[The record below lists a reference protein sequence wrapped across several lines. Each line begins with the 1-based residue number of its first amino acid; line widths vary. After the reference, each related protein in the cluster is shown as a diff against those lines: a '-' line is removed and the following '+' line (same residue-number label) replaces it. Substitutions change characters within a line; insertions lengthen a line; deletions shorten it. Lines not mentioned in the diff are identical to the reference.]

1 MQPGPMRQCAILGL
15 VLVGGLGLST
25 GAFADDH
32 IKGVIQGRGANGAL
46 MVLTDD
52 SSNVMVVMRDY
63 TKVRRVTATGD
74 KKMSSSE
81 LVPGLRVRVKGEYEA
96 ANRLVATHV
105 KFYKSDQKMAQAI
118 QGGVAPTDQ
127 RSLANQQRIEQNE
140 KTIAQQQETLQRQA
154 QQIASNKGQID
165 INAQK
170 IVATTGA
177 LEATNARIGN
187 LDDYNVIST
196 ITVYFQNGRASIA
209 PSYKAQLQEF
219 AGRAKG
225 VRGYVVQVKG
235 FASAVGADALNQ
247 RLSKQRADAVTAVL
261 QQHGIPPTNIVV
273 PAAMGVS
280 DQVAANKTAKG
291 QAKNRR
297 TVVTLLQNKGIAER

>member
-1 MQPGPMRQCAILGL
+1 MRQCAILGL
-15 VLVGGLGLST
+15 VLVGGLGLSAA
-25 GAFADDH
+25 AFADEH
-32 IKGVIQGRGANGAL
+32 IKGVIAGRGTNGAL
-46 MVLTDD
+46 MVRTDD
-52 SSNVMVVMRDY
+52 SSNVTVIMRDY
-63 TKVRRVTATGD
+63 TKVRRVTATGE
-74 KKMSSSE
+74 KKMSSAE
-81 LVPGLRVRVKGEYEA
+81 LVPGLWVRVKGEYEG
-96 ANRLVATHV
+96 ANQLVATHV

-127 RSLANQQRIEQNE
+127 RSLANQQRIEQNAQ
-140 KTIAQQQETLQRQA
+140 TIEQQQQTLQRQA
-154 QQIASNKGQID
+154 QQIASNKSQID
-165 INAQK
+165 VNAQK

-177 LEATNARIGN
+177 LEATNARIAN

-196 ITVYFQNGRASIA
+196 ITVYFKNGRASIA

-219 AGRAKG
+219 AGRANG

-235 FASAVGADALNQ
+235 YASAVGADALNQ
-247 RLSKQRADAVTAVL
+247 RLSMQRAAAVTAVL

-280 DQVAANKTAKG
+280 EQVAANKTAKG
-291 QAKNRR
+291 QAQNRR

>member
-1 MQPGPMRQCAILGL
+1 MQPGPMRQRAILGL

-52 SSNVMVVMRDY
+52 SSNVTVVMSDY

-96 ANRLVATHV
+96 ANRLLASHV
-105 KFYKSDQKMAQAI
+105 HFYKSDQKIAQAI
-118 QGGVAPTDQ
+118 QGGIAPTDQ
-127 RSLANQQRIEQNE
+127 RVAANQQRIEQNE
-140 KTIAQQQETLQRQA
+140 KTIAQQQQTLQRQG
-154 QQIASNKGQID
+154 QQIVSNKGQID
-165 INAQK
+165 VNEQK

-177 LEATNARIGN
+177 LAATNARIAN
-187 LDDYNVIST
+187 LDDFNAIST

-209 PSYKAQLQEF
+209 PNYKAQLEEF
-219 AGRAKG
+219 AGKAKS
-225 VRGYVVQVKG
+225 VRGYVVQVQG
-235 FASAVGADALNQ
+235 YASAVGANALNQ
-247 RLSKQRADAVTAVL
+247 RLSMQRAQAVTAVL
-261 QQHGIPPTNIVV
+261 QQHGIPPTSIVV
-273 PAAMGVS
+273 PAAMGVT
-280 DQVAANKTAKG
+280 DQVGSNKTAKG
-291 QAKNRR
+291 QAENRR